1 MAIKRSLT
9 GDEIRRTIPAARAR
23 EAAEHDAGLRAVK
36 AFYDPINDL
45 VMIETSRGFRWG
57 IPRSRIPALS
67 DASAEQLAQLT
78 LSPSG
83 DGLHW
88 EVLDVQLSVPGL
100 LVDAL
105 GAPTLARELARRGG
119 RSRSDAKAEAARRN
133 GAKGGRPVSK
143 RPTTIPADRASGSK
157 KRRK

>member
-1 MAIKRSLT
+1 MANKRSLT
-9 GDEIRRTIPAARAR
+9 DDDIRRAIPAARAR
-23 EAAEHDAGLRAVK
+23 EAAEHDAGLRAIK

-67 DASAEQLAQLT
+67 DASGEQLAQLM

-88 EVLDVQLSVPGL
+88 DALDVQLSVPGL

-119 RSRSDAKAEAARRN
+119 RSRSDAKTEAARRN

-143 RPTTIPADRASGSK
+143 PSTVAEKRAARS
-157 KRRK
+157 RKGRK